1 MRENTGSNVVVIESI
16 DLGHGTN
23 VNACRFL
30 IFPPLLRKRDQGSL
44 YILIERSRHRRANRP
59 NTQEKEESKL
69 TNTKKQTR
77 ETTRETKLT
86 NTREAEERKTTRETK
101 LTGKEERQEN
111 RGTKDKVHSYKWRNE
126 KKWPCRSVRCSLTKE
141 VNILGHFMV
150 FYPTKS
156 KGVIFSLPLSS
167 SGRRNPK
174 TWAERIDADSM
185 NS

>member
-1 MRENTGSNVVVIESI
+1 MKKKRKTEREKLKT
-16 DLGHGTN
+16 
-23 VNACRFL
+23 ACAFW
-30 IFPPLLRKRDQGSL
+30 IFFHKLKVCFSEGLPFRSSERCKRVSFPYLPPFLRKRDQGSL

-126 KKWPCRSVRCSLTKE
+126 KKWPCRSVRCSLT
-141 VNILGHFMV
+141 
-150 FYPTKS
+150 
-156 KGVIFSLPLSS
+156 LS
-167 SGRRNPK
+167 P
-174 TWAERIDADSM
+174 D
-185 NS
+185 